1 MNTDKAFSAFLE
13 IKKYAEANSDSIITE
28 QDARFQLIDRFLIE
42 VLGWPRESFKTEPH
56 LDEGRIDYLLQY
68 GDRNRFVIEAKR
80 SEISLVTTKQE
91 KRAYYKYDGPA
102 AKNAQSTLRQAEM
115 YCLDVGVQFCALTN
129 GYEWIG
135 HWPIRGDGRP
145 KKDYKVATFPNL
157 KSIEDD
163 FSEFYELFSMEGV
176 TQDLYKY
183 YFHESEGMSVTQSE
197 LLQSAKIDSQ
207 SSMMKKT
214 DLARDID
221 KVFSSFFSS
230 MSGDHDPDMLINCF
244 VESKESKETDIHL
257 EKIAKNIVDSISYVD
272 SNPHYGLEADI
283 RDAVA
288 SERGEFALII
298 GNKGAGKSTYIDRFF
313 KVTLKDE
320 LRSKCLVLKI
330 DLRDSS
336 GSIEGITAWL
346 DTRLASICEQAL
358 FPDEP
363 KYDDLR
369 GVYWREYKRWS
380 TGEMKEL
387 YVTNK
392 SQFKIDFGK
401 HINKQRLEQLD
412 LYLSNLLWH
421 CVGAR
426 QLMPCLVFD
435 NADHFSREFQEAVFQ
450 YAQAIFRSIKKS
462 FVICPVTDR
471 TIWQL
476 SKHGPFQSYNYK
488 AFYLPTPSTKEI
500 LQKRAA
506 FVQTKLSDNDSGQ
519 ATRYFLTK
527 GIRVGLQDLKAF
539 VACIETI
546 FIETEYISRLISSLC
561 NFDIR
566 RSLELTRKT
575 LVSPH
580 IAIEDLIKT
589 YMSQGHRLRIPT
601 SKIKKAIYLGD
612 YTTFSQED
620 NAFILNMYAI
630 HADHIS
636 SPLARLSIMQ
646 VLKNKS
652 AVTDD
657 IESKYLEVNL
667 LMDYLEPIGFA
678 RKITRRHLDA
688 LFSYR
693 LIEAYDPT
701 METLEDNTRVKITP
715 SGLIHIELA
724 SDDATYVEHV
734 GLSTPIRSCDAL
746 YKIRNLLNSKKL
758 DSGDWAYL
766 AGMFVEY
773 LVTQDEIFC
782 PGASALNG
790 QGVIRSSLRHHFR
803 TEVMNSYRQPGV

>member
-13 IKKYAEANSDSIITE
+13 IKRYAEANTESIITE
-28 QDARFQLIDRFLIE
+28 QDARFQLIDRFLVE
-42 VLGWPRESFKTEPH
+42 VLGWPRESFRTEPH
-56 LDEGRIDYLLQY
+56 LDEGRIDYLLLC
-68 GDRNRFVIEAKR
+68 GDRNRFVVEAKR
-80 SEISLVTTKQE
+80 SEISLVSTRQDKL
-91 KRAYYKYDGPA
+91 AYYKYDGPA
-102 AKNAQSTLRQAEM
+102 AKNAQPKLKQAEM
-115 YCLDVGVQFCALTN
+115 YCLDVGVQFCAITN
-129 GYEWIG
+129 GFEWIG

-145 KKDYKVATFPNL
+145 KKDYKIATFPTL

-163 FSEFYELFSMEGV
+163 FSAFYELFSIEGV

-183 YFHESEGMSVTQSE
+183 YFHESEGMSVTHSE
-197 LLQSAKIDSQ
+197 PLLAAKIESQ
-207 SSMMKKT
+207 SSMMRKT

-230 MSGDHDPDMLINCF
+230 MSGDHDPDMIIDCF
-244 VESKESKETDIHL
+244 VESKESRETDIHL

-272 SNPHYGLEADI
+272 SNPNYGLEADI

-298 GNKGAGKSTYIDRFF
+298 GNKGSGKSTYIDRFF

-320 LRSKCLVLKI
+320 LRSKCMVLKI
-330 DLRDSS
+330 DLRDSP
-336 GSIEGITAWL
+336 GSIQGITAWL
-346 DTRLASICEQAL
+346 DARLASICEQAL
-358 FPDEP
+358 FPDQP
-363 KYDDLR
+363 KYEDLQ

-387 YVTNK
+387 YITNK
-392 SQFKIDFGK
+392 SQFKIDFGR
-401 HINKQRLEQLD
+401 HINKQRLERID

-426 QLMPCLVFD
+426 QLMPCLIFD
-435 NADHFSREFQEAVFQ
+435 NADHFPREFQEAVFQ
-450 YAQAIFRSIKKS
+450 YAQAVYRSIKTS

-476 SKHGPFQSYNYK
+476 SKHGPFQSYSYK

-506 FVQTKLSDNDSGQ
+506 FVQTKLSESDSVQ
-519 ATRYFLTK
+519 AAHYFLKK
-527 GIRVGLQDLKAF
+527 GIRIGLQDLKAF
-539 VACIETI
+539 VACIEII

-561 NFDIR
+561 NYDIR

-575 LVSPH
+575 LTSPH
-580 IAIEDLIKT
+580 IAIDDLIKT
-589 YMSQGHRLRIPT
+589 YLSQGNRLRIPIT
-601 SKIKKAIYLGD
+601 KIKKAVYLGD
-612 YTTFSQED
+612 YTSFSQED
-620 NAFILNMYAI
+620 NAFVLNMYTI
-630 HADHIS
+630 YPDHIS
-636 SPLARLSIMQ
+636 SPLARLSILQ
-646 VLKNKS
+646 VLKNRS
-652 AVTDD
+652 ANTDD
-657 IESKYLEVNL
+657 VESKYLEVNL
-667 LMDYLEPIGFA
+667 LMDYLEPIGLA

-701 METLEDNTRVKITP
+701 MEDLEDNTRVKITP

-724 SDDATYVEHV
+724 SDDAAYVQNV

-746 YKIRNLLNSKKL
+746 YKIRTLINSKKL
-758 DSGDWAYL
+758 DASDWAYL
-766 AGMFVEY
+766 AGIFVEY
-773 LVTQDEIFC
+773 IIAQDEVFC
-782 PGASALNG
+782 PGASMLNG
-790 QGVIRSSLRHHFR
+790 QGTLRSSLRYHFR
-803 TEVMNSYRQPGV
+803 AEVMNPSKRPDA